1 MASQAELK
9 LKLSRIYKIK
19 RQLINELN
27 NIKEDLNRYTKNI
40 FTHNELPESIEFANF
55 FRNTEY
61 QRLNKL
67 ITEEINLLEKPI
79 SGETDEIL
87 KQEVE
92 NIEAVIK
99 SIDKALYE
107 TIDKINDTIRK
118 LTGSL
123 EGLSIEQF
131 IAKVRGNLDKKYS
144 SRIQKEI
151 KPDLDKFKEKL
162 KYIYKYDSYDEL
174 LNFVKAIEREVNV
187 YLHSDVMEKL
197 KEIFEDYKND
207 YLKEI
212 EDYISTVIKSRAVRE
227 KIISEIKKTLKET
240 NIDKYSIYYTAP
252 DIKKH
257 FTEAQ
262 QDISR
267 IDIILANMESKR
279 FIILVTI
286 GMVIF
291 FAGMFLPLPEMV
303 KALIV
308 LIGFAIGVY
317 AFIDAAYINKHY
329 MKKFIKQVK
338 ENIEEDLKK
347 SIDKI
352 IPLLQEKM
360 IKSSMKI
367 DNMLVVIFQ
376 RETKLIK
383 SFEEFLMALRTNIE
397 RHIFGINS
405 VKKELELELSEE
417 E

>member
-1 MASQAELK
+1 MDSQAELK

-27 NIKEDLNRYTKNI
+27 SIKEDLNRYTKNI
-40 FTHNELPESIEFANF
+40 FTHEELPESIEFANF

-67 ITEEINLLEKPI
+67 ITEGINLLEKPV
-79 SGETDEIL
+79 SGETEEIL
-87 KQEVE
+87 KQEIK
-92 NIEAVIK
+92 NIETVIK
-99 SIDKALYE
+99 NLEKALYE
-107 TIDKINDTIRK
+107 TISNINETIRK

-131 IAKVRGNLDKKYS
+131 IAKARSNLDKKYS
-144 SRIQKEI
+144 SRINREI

-174 LNFVKAIEREVNV
+174 VNFVKAMEREINV
-187 YLHSDVMEKL
+187 YLHSDAMEKL
-197 KEIFEDYKND
+197 KEIFEDYKKD

-212 EDYISTVIKSRAVRE
+212 EGYISSVIKSRAVRE
-227 KIISEIKKTLKET
+227 KILSEIKKTLKET
-240 NIDKYSIYYTAP
+240 KIDKYSIYYTAP

-257 FTEAQ
+257 FAEAQ

-279 FIILVTI
+279 FVVLMVVGLILFI
-286 GMVIF
+286 S
-291 FAGMFLPLPEMV
+291 GMFLPFPEIV
-303 KALIV
+303 KVFIV
-308 LIGFAIGVY
+308 LLGFGIGVY
-317 AFIDAAYINKHY
+317 AFVDAAYINKHH

-338 ENIEEDLKK
+338 ENIEDDIEK

-352 IPLLQEKM
+352 VTTLQEKM

-376 RETKLIK
+376 KETKLIK
-383 SFEEFLMALRTNIE
+383 SFEEFLIALRTNIE

>member
-1 MASQAELK
+1 MDSQAELK

-27 NIKEDLNRYTKNI
+27 SIKEDLNRYTKNI
-40 FTHNELPESIEFANF
+40 FTHEELPESIEFANF

-67 ITEEINLLEKPI
+67 ITEGINLLEKPV
-79 SGETDEIL
+79 SGETEEIL
-87 KQEVE
+87 NQEIK
-92 NIEAVIK
+92 NIETVIRN
-99 SIDKALYE
+99 SEKALYE
-107 TIDKINDTIRK
+107 TINNINETIRK

-131 IAKVRGNLDKKYS
+131 IAKARNNLDKKYS
-144 SRIQKEI
+144 SRIHREI

-174 LNFVKAIEREVNV
+174 VNFVKAMEREINV
-187 YLHSDVMEKL
+187 YLHSDAMEKL
-197 KEIFEDYKND
+197 KEIFEDYKKD

-212 EDYISTVIKSRAVRE
+212 EGYISSVIKSRAVRE
-227 KIISEIKKTLKET
+227 KILSEIKKTLKET
-240 NIDKYSIYYTAP
+240 KIDKYSIYYTAP

-257 FTEAQ
+257 FAEAQ

-279 FIILVTI
+279 FVVLMVVGLILFI
-286 GMVIF
+286 S
-291 FAGMFLPLPEMV
+291 GMFLPFPEIV
-303 KALIV
+303 KVFIV
-308 LIGFAIGVY
+308 LLGFGIGVY
-317 AFIDAAYINKHY
+317 AFVDAAYINKHY

-338 ENIEEDLKK
+338 ENIEDDIEK

-352 IPLLQEKM
+352 VTTLQEKM

-383 SFEEFLMALRTNIE
+383 SFEEFLIALRTNIE

>member
-19 RQLINELN
+19 RQLINQLN
-27 NIKEDLNRYTKNI
+27 SIKEDLNRYTKNI
-40 FTHNELPESIEFANF
+40 FIHNELPESIEFANF

-87 KQEVE
+87 KQEVK
-92 NIEAVIK
+92 NIETVIK
-99 SIDKALYE
+99 DLEKALHE
-107 TIDKINDTIRK
+107 TINKINETIHR

-131 IAKVRGNLDKKYS
+131 IVKVRNNLDKKYS
-144 SRIQKEI
+144 SVIQKEI

-162 KYIYKYDSYDEL
+162 KYIYRYNSYDEIIT
-174 LNFVKAIEREVNV
+174 FVKSFEREVNV
-187 YLHSDVMEKL
+187 YLHSDAMEKL
-197 KEIFEDYKND
+197 REIFENYKKD

-212 EDYISTVIKSRAVRE
+212 ENYLSGVIKSRAVRE
-227 KIISEIKKTLKET
+227 KILSEIKKTMEET
-240 NIDKYSIYYTAP
+240 KIDKYSIYYTAP

-257 FTEAQ
+257 FAEAQ

-279 FIILVTI
+279 FIIL
-286 GMVIF
+286 MVVGLVLFI
-291 FAGMFLPLPEMV
+291 AGMFLPFPEIV
-303 KALIV
+303 KIFIV
-308 LIGFAIGVY
+308 LLGFSIGVY
-317 AFIDAAYINKHY
+317 AFIDAAYLNKHH
-329 MKKFIKQVK
+329 MKKFIEQIK
-338 ENIEEDLKK
+338 ENIEEDMEK
-347 SIDKI
+347 SINKI
-352 IPLLQEKM
+352 VVLLQEKM
-360 IKSSMKI
+360 VKSSIKI

-383 SFEEFLMALRTNIE
+383 SFEDFLITLRTSIE
-397 RHIFGINS
+397 RHIFAINS
-405 VKKELELELSEE
+405 IKKELELELSEE